1 MLERV
6 YSVGSEPENENP
18 LPQAYVEARHT
29 LQVSHY
35 NLSKRV
41 IGDISFKIK
50 KIFLVLKYKGNGTLI
65 STVQERRKQK
75 IKRKKEKKKR

>member
-1 MLERV
+1 LPLGRA
-6 YSVGSEPENENP
+6 YSVGSKPESENP

-29 LQVSHY
+29 LQVSPY
-35 NLSKRV
+35 NQSKHV

-50 KIFLVLKYKGNGTLI
+50 KIFPVLKYKGNGTLI

-75 IKRKKEKKKR
+75 IKRKKKR